1 MAHKAPESIVALVE
15 HFASNEEFFLSPLY
29 NETQLRRE
37 FLEPFFEALGWD
49 VTNKSHYAESYKD
62 VTHEP
67 TRDTEEG
74 IPDYSFR
81 IGGTPKFYLEA
92 KKPSVKIKTVPEPAR
107 QIRRY
112 GWSSKLPLGVLGNFR
127 ELALYDMRTAPKA
140 TDGPAVA
147 RISYYTYREYIEKW
161 DEIEARLSKGA
172 VLKGSFDQFVVSSKA
187 KKGTEEVDQ
196 AFLKDMKAWRLI
208 LASNIALRNPEIN
221 QRDLSS
227 VVQRTIDRIV
237 FLRICEDRGLEPYG
251 QLRGLLGAKNVYGG
265 LAVLFLKADAR
276 YNSGLFHFKPEKGRA
291 EKEDT
296 TALKLKLDDPKLR
309 SVIEQLYYPARPY
322 AFSHIPLDILGKVY
336 EQFLA
341 QVVRLTP
348 KRQVRI
354 EDRPDLKRK
363 EGVYYT
369 PPFVV
374 EYIVQKSLSPLL
386 DGKAPKD
393 IQSLRVVD
401 PACGSGSFLI
411 GAYQHLL
418 RWYLDRYSESRTAAK
433 DPRLYRTE
441 AGSLRLSLEE
451 KKVILLRHIY
461 GVDIDPAAI
470 EVSKLSLFLALLEG
484 ESQLNLFH
492 QRALPDL
499 GDNLQ
504 CGNALIDSSF
514 YDNEQMFLL
523 DEEDRY
529 RINAF
534 DWKARFPSAMKRGF
548 DVVIGNPPYGYSI
561 EAPEASF
568 YSSVYKHQDYQKDL
582 YLLFFERYSSV
593 LARGGTLGII
603 TSNTWLQSVRF
614 TKIRKHFTNEYLWRR
629 ILHLPDRVFDATVDT
644 HVLIFERVSGK
655 GTETPGELIVDIRH
669 EGRIDLSHTIP
680 LQSLDRTGAPVNIV
694 HSPEHQKVIEHVR
707 SVSIDLAQLM
717 DCFNGLKP
725 FEKGKGV
732 PPQTAEI
739 VEQKPF
745 VREGTKPNEQW
756 SPLLRGSLIRR
767 YQVLWDSDYWIKY
780 GPWLAAARDPAIFR
794 ADTKIMVRQT
804 GDSLIAAEVPAG
816 FYARNNMH
824 ILLPKSSSTNV
835 GFVLALLN
843 SKVMDFVYSYI
854 NPEKGE
860 ALAEV
865 KKHHLEHLPVP
876 NLPDSNASV
885 RSLGDKATLMTKL
898 LAKRAKSSSESE
910 RVQLWKE
917 IAALGRQIDK
927 AVYSLYKLEE
937 SQVTLIEAF
946 AEKHSSSSISLD

>member
-1 MAHKAPESIVALVE
+1 MAQSAPQSIVALVE
-15 HFASNEEFFLSPLY
+15 HFADNEEFLVSPLY

-49 VTNKSHYAESYKD
+49 VTNKSLYAESYKD

-67 TRDTEEG
+67 THDTDEG
-74 IPDYSFR
+74 IPDYCFR

-92 KKPSVKIKTVPEPAR
+92 KKPAVKIKTVPEPAR

-112 GWSSKLPLGVLGNFR
+112 GWSSKLPIGVLSNFR
-127 ELALYDMRTAPKA
+127 ELAIYDMRTAPKA

-147 RISYYTYREYIEKW
+147 RISYYTFREYVEKW
-161 DEIEARLSKGA
+161 EEIETRLSKSS
-172 VLKGSFDQFVVSSKA
+172 VLKGSFDKFVVSSKA

-196 AFLKDMKAWRLI
+196 AFLKDMKAWRLT
-208 LASNIALRNPEIN
+208 LAGNIALRNPEVN

-227 VVQRTIDRIV
+227 IVQRTIDRIV

-251 QLRGLLGAKNVYGG
+251 QLRELIGAKNVYAG
-265 LAVLFLKADAR
+265 LAALFLKADAR

-291 EKEDT
+291 EKEDS
-296 TALKLKLDDPKLR
+296 TALTLKLDDAKLR
-309 SVIEQLYYPARPY
+309 TVIEQLYYPARPY

-374 EYIVQKSLSPLL
+374 EYIVQRSLSPLL
-386 DGKAPKD
+386 NGKSPKD
-393 IQSLRVVD
+393 VQSLRVVD

-411 GAYQHLL
+411 GAYQYLL
-418 RWYLDRYSESRTAAK
+418 RWYLDRYSEARTAAK
-433 DPRLYRTE
+433 DARLYRTE
-441 AGSLRLSLEE
+441 TGSLRLTIEE
-451 KKVILLRHIY
+451 KKAILLRHIH

-499 GDNLQ
+499 GNNLQ
-504 CGNALIDSSF
+504 CGNALIDSTF

-534 DWKARFPSAMKRGF
+534 DWKVRFPAAMKRGF

-568 YSSVYKHQDYQKDL
+568 YSSAYKHQDYQKDL
-582 YLLFFERYSSV
+582 YLLFFERYSSL

-603 TSNTWLQSVRF
+603 TSNTWLQSVSF
-614 TKIRKHFTNEYLWRR
+614 SKIRKHFSNEYLWRR
-629 ILHLPDRVFDATVDT
+629 VLHLPEKVFDAVVDT
-644 HVLIFERVSGK
+644 HVLIFERVSNDGAKISGDLTVDVRQAGK
-655 GTETPGELIVDIRH
+655 IS
-669 EGRIDLSHTIP
+669 LSHTIP
-680 LQSLDRTGAPVNIV
+680 LESLDRSGVPVNIV
-694 HSPEHQKVIEHVR
+694 RSPEHQKVIEHVR
-707 SVSIDLAQLM
+707 SVSINLSQLM
-717 DCFNGLKP
+717 NCFNGLKP
-725 FEKGKGV
+725 FEKGKGD
-732 PPQTAEI
+732 PPQTADV
-739 VEQKPF
+739 VEQKPYVF
-745 VREGTKPNEQW
+745 SGVKPGKQW

-767 YQVLWDSDYWIKY
+767 YQVLWDGDYWIKY
-780 GPWLAAARDPAIFR
+780 GPWLAAPRDPAIFQS
-794 ADTKIMVRQT
+794 DTKIMVRQT
-804 GDSLIAAEVPAG
+804 GDSLVAAMVPSG

-824 ILLPKSSSTNV
+824 ILLPRAGSTNT

-843 SKVMDFVYSYI
+843 SKVMDFVYSYV

-865 KKHHLEHLPVP
+865 KKHHLENLPLP
-876 NLPDSNASV
+876 NLPDNDASV
-885 RSLGDKATLMTKL
+885 QAVGQKASLITTL
-898 LAKRAKSSSESE
+898 LAKRSKSKSESE
-910 RVQLWKE
+910 RSQLSKE
-917 IAALGRQIDK
+917 IVVLARQTEK
-927 AVYSLYKLEE
+927 AIYALYKLD
-937 SQVTLIEAF
+937 QNQIQLIEAF
-946 AEKHSSSSISLD
+946 AERHSSSSISLD